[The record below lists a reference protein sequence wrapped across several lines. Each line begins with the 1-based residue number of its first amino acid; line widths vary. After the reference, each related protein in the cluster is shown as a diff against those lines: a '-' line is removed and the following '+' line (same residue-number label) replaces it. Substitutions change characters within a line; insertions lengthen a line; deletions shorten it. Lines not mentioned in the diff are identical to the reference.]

1 MGLLRSVA
9 AVVLILAALS
19 ACGGGEGAASDGVLH
34 GNSGTTTS
42 SGGARLLFSSGFE
55 GSIALSAPSLYGN
68 GGWQDIRG
76 TDSTT
81 GFTWPGNI
89 SGGSISMQLIA
100 GVPVDASTIG
110 NYMFNRIE
118 TVMGHNGNQTQA
130 LYSELRQQGGSVQQ
144 DVLLLQPASE
154 QGDMYIS
161 FWIKL
166 QPNLQAK
173 MTPQTWYEVFEW
185 KTGGDYRVKCEIDS
199 WDDGCGGVKPN
210 GPMFWRLQGDNE
222 ANGGLPYQEF
232 WHVDNCAHAVPVDQ
246 WFKFEVFWHRSHAS
260 DGRVWVGVNGQMYF
274 NRYGANYGVNN
285 KTINRIFLP
294 NLYARD
300 TSYSAAAPL
309 YHWVDD
315 VEIWNGFP
323 PVGNNPPYAPH

>member
-55 GSIALSAPSLYGN
+55 SSTVLNAPSNFYGT
-68 GGWQDIRG
+68 GAHQTFVG
-76 TDSTT
+76 TDGTT

-89 SGGSISMQLIA
+89 WGGSIDFLMIT
-100 GVPVDASTIG
+100 GVTVNASTLG
-110 NYMFNRIE
+110 NYMVNRIE
-118 TVMGHNGNQTQA
+118 TVTGHNGNPTQSPLQRTQA
-130 LYSELRQQGGSVQQ
+130 EGRRRTQ
-144 DVLLLQPASE
+144 DVLMLQPARE
-154 QGDMYIS
+154 EGDMYIS
-161 FWIKL
+161 FWLKL
-166 QPNLQAK
+166 QPDLLAK
-173 MTPQTWYEVFEW
+173 MTPQTWSSIFEW
-185 KTGGDYRVKCEIDS
+185 KTGGDYRTILYVAS
-199 WDDGCGGVKPN
+199 WEDGCRGVKPN
-210 GPMFWRLQGDNE
+210 GPLFWQLRGDNE

-232 WHVDNCAHAVPVDQ
+232 WKVDNCSHAVPVGQ
-246 WFKFEVFWHRSHAS
+246 WFKLEVFWHRSHQS
-260 DGRVWVGVNGQMYF
+260 DGRTWVAVNGTVIF
-274 NRYGANYGVNN
+274 DHYGANYGVNN
-285 KTINRIFLP
+285 ATVNRIMLP
-294 NLYARD
+294 NLYSD
-300 TSYSAAAPL
+300 PSSWPI